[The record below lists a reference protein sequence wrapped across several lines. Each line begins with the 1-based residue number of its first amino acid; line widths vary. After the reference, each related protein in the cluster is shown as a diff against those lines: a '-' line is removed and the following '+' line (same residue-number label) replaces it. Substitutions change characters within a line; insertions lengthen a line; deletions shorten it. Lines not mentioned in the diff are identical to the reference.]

1 MVIVEMFKYII
12 IPLIL
17 FSFCCKAHSKEIV
30 DLIIVNKGE
39 RELYLYKNGKELKK
53 LTISLGFEPL
63 GTKVKR
69 GDGKTPEGL
78 FFIEEKLSNSA
89 FFLALK
95 ISYPNPWQ
103 IRRALELN
111 YHPGGQI
118 MIHGTPN
125 VNYDKTYHN
134 IDYDWTEGCI
144 AISNK
149 EMKDIWKKIKVGTPI
164 IIRK

>member
-1 MVIVEMFKYII
+1 MFKYII

-17 FSFCCKAHSKEIV
+17 LSFCCKAHSKEIV

-39 RELYLYKNGKELKK
+39 RELYLYKNGKEFKK

-118 MIHGTPN
+118 MIHGLPN

-134 IDYDWTEGCI
+134 IDNDWTEGCI

-149 EMKDIWKKIKVGTPI
+149 EMKYIWKKIKVGTPI